1 VVIGQPSRRTGR
13 FLDPRKVTRNHTTN
27 LRKFA
32 TRHGSVRGM
41 FEEWQANSKDR
52 LKCRVIAMGI
62 LARSTW
68 ARLSEPACTR
78 LMAGRS
84 GETIQ
89 IEGSRAI

>member
-1 VVIGQPSRRTGR
+1 
-13 FLDPRKVTRNHTTN
+13 
-27 LRKFA
+27 
-32 TRHGSVRGM
+32 
-41 FEEWQANSKDR
+41 
-52 LKCRVIAMGI
+52 MGI